1 MASVNT
7 DSLTER
13 ELLLLLNEKIERLES
28 AYLQITDLQLRVAQL
43 ETKITM
49 YATGIGV
56 LSTIASSLI
65 VYFITKS

>member
-28 AYLQITDLQLRVAQL
+28 AYLQISDLQTRVAQL

-49 YATGIGV
+49 YATGIGA

-65 VYFITKS
+65 VYFLTKS